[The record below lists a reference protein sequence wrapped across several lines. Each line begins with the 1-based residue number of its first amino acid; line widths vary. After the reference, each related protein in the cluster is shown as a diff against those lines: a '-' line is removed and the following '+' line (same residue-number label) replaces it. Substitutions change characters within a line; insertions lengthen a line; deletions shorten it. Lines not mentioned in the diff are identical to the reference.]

1 MKCPVCG
8 EQTKG
13 IDHNGRGLRCTAC
26 WELLP
31 EPEPAPEVVVV
42 PEKPKAPPAKKIV
55 RRTQAKRGGTS

>member
-1 MKCPVCG
+1 MKCPECG
-8 EQTKG
+8 EDTKG

-42 PEKPKAPPAKKIV
+42 PEKPKPKTRR
-55 RRTQAKRGGTS
+55 RRTTKPPVKEKQP